1 MKAIVNANIVQEDGI
16 RCDYCIVYDRRI
28 ESVLPISQVDL
39 SKISETLDANG
50 KYIIPGL
57 IDLHVHGCKAYDAMD
72 ASDEALRQI
81 SGGLAEN
88 GVTRYL
94 ATTMTMAWED
104 IARTFD
110 CIRANTGKP
119 GGAILMGAHMEG
131 PFINSRYR
139 GAHNAGHIILPDYDL
154 IEPYLDVIKLITLA
168 PETDRTGFIER
179 IGASGGIILSM
190 GHSAATYEQ
199 AREAVKKGITHVTH
213 AFNAMS
219 PLHHREPGVV
229 GASLIEDVY
238 IELIPDMIH
247 IRKELFSFL
256 LKIKGIDRITLI
268 TDSMRAAGLEKGVY
282 DLGGSSVITDG
293 FTARL
298 EDGTLAGS
306 ILAMNRGVANFMKHT
321 GLELWQAVRLASINP
336 ARELGID
343 SMTGSIREGKFA
355 DFAIA
360 DEDMNIYATFVEGQK
375 VYGNI

>member
-1 MKAIVNANIVQEDGI
+1 MKAIINANIVQDDGI
-16 RCDYCIVYDRRI
+16 RYDHCVIYDRRI
-28 ESVLPISQVDL
+28 ESILPAASVDL
-39 SKISETLDANG
+39 SRIEETTNAKG
-50 KYIIPGL
+50 KYVIPGL

-72 ASDEALRQI
+72 ASDEALSRI

-94 ATTMTMAWED
+94 AATMTMAWED
-104 IARTFD
+104 IVRAFD

-119 GGAILMGAHMEG
+119 GGAMLMGAHMEG
-131 PFINSRYR
+131 PFINSRYK
-139 GAHNAGHIILPDYDL
+139 GAHNSGYIIHPDYGL
-154 IEPYLDVIKLITLA
+154 VKPYLDVIKLITLA
-168 PETDRTGFIER
+168 PETDKTGFIER
-179 IGASGGIILSM
+179 IALHGEIILSM

-247 IRKELFSFL
+247 IRKELFPFL
-256 LKIKGIDRITLI
+256 LKNKGMDRITLI

-282 DLGGSSVITDG
+282 DLGGNRVITDG
-293 FTARL
+293 FAARL

-306 ILAMNRGVANFMKHT
+306 ILAMNRGVGNFMKQT
-321 GLELWQAVRLASINP
+321 GLELWQAIRLASINP
-336 ARELGID
+336 ARELGIEN
-343 SMTGSIREGKFA
+343 MTGSIKEGKFA

-375 VYGNI
+375 IYDII